1 MNFLRLFHDLEEL
14 IVQFVMLFV
23 LAPKTLARVLRHP
36 GSLPEFVAGELKKP
50 VEQRYDAQV
59 SPVIFWILFCVLP
72 AIIGVHVVRRM
83 WETAVEAFFSAFAH
97 QPPNYPDLWAI
108 DLSPATISYGII
120 LAIWFPL
127 AFAIVPVLA
136 KRVPVT
142 RSTLYPSFLLQCYVF
157 GGVMTGFML
166 LNVLCAFVLP
176 SWLRAPVLREFAV
189 SPVALLLAVWWFV
202 AFQSRLFRDELSKSR
217 TIAFALIAAAF
228 ILAIAAIACT
238 YWLLGKLPPMF
249 HGQVPVAN

>member
-36 GSLPEFVAGELKKP
+36 RSLPEFVAGELKKP

-59 SPVIFWILFCVLP
+59 SPVLFWILFCVLP
-72 AIIGVHVVRRM
+72 AIVGVHVVRTM
-83 WETAVEAFFSAFAH
+83 WETAFEGFISAFAH
-97 QPPNYPDLWAI
+97 RDAKYPDPWAI

-120 LAIWFPL
+120 LAIWLPL

-142 RSTLYPSFLLQCYVF
+142 RSTLYGSFLLQCYVF
-157 GGVMTGFML
+157 GGATTGFML
-166 LNVLCAFVLP
+166 LNLLCAFTLP
-176 SWLRAPVLREFAV
+176 SWLSAPVLREAAV
-189 SPVALLLAVWWFV
+189 SPVALLLTGWWFV
-202 AFQSRLFRDELSKSR
+202 AFQSRLFRDELSTSR
-217 TIAFALIAAAF
+217 KIALALIAAAF
-228 ILAIAAIACT
+228 VFAISVIACT

-249 HGQVPVAN
+249 HS